1 MPTCYLLQT
10 KRINSIILHGVSKP
24 KGNPNKLK
32 LWENF
37 LNKNSFSSELHVSL
51 NDVER
56 LEQQVAG
63 LSRDFNNIMQMLL
76 SNDNI

>member
-51 NDVER
+51 NDIER
-56 LEQQVAG
+56 LE
-63 LSRDFNNIMQMLL
+63 
-76 SNDNI
+76 